1 MKSNICLALAFLTGT
16 LLIVTLPACAQ
27 AQTQPAPQPP
37 APIPEVNVQ
46 DAPGQKTPPAA
57 ENPAV
62 PPNVPPTQPNGTS
75 MDTRQIRPMAAQ
87 PATPDAP
94 SPAIRS
100 AEDTST
106 RSNAE
111 SPHLPDM
118 RVLNLIGPYRRS
130 TLAPLPTGTTGR
142 VQSSLRDGR
151 LYLSLHD
158 AIALSIE
165 NNLDVEVSRYNL
177 FVADSDLLRAR
188 GGGSLRGVD
197 LNIEQSPVGVGETS
211 VPLLITST
219 TQNGGSP
226 VNVNVEDL
234 SQVTQAGNT
243 TQQNLS
249 ANGTYAYSPGPPLPL
264 FDPTLIGQAGF
275 LRRSDQTSLIST
287 TDSGTTGSGTSTST
301 GPLSFVSTA
310 LDYQE
315 GFSPGTQIDLN
326 ASNAAQVLYAG
337 NSQYDPF
344 HAPSTSVT
352 VTQPLLR
359 GLGRGVNLR
368 FIHIARLDQKITQLV
383 FLQQVLEVVY
393 GTSRLYYDLVSLG
406 ENVGVKEEALA
417 AAQKLYDDDA
427 SQVELGTLA
436 PIELTRARALV
447 GSSRLDLVQARA
459 LYRQQEAILRQ
470 QLLRRSGD
478 PAAFFIEIVPTDR
491 ITVPDNPAPLDVS
504 ALIRDALANRPD
516 LAQAGLQLKADEVSL
531 KGSHNGVLP
540 NLSIYANAQTRGS
553 SLVPY
558 QVLGSPGTG
567 EVNVPGS
574 ITEGG
579 LRLSTIYQGG
589 VQLNLPLRNRIA
601 QADAAR
607 DAIQLR
613 QAESRRLKMEDQIR
627 AEIENAAIALETAQ
641 QAYQAAVESRDYQQ
655 QLLQADLD
663 KLGVGATTNLNIVQD
678 QAYLSQAR
686 ATEVAARSDW
696 MKARIALDRSLGDLL
711 DKNNI
716 SLDEAIQGHVP

>member
-1 MKSNICLALAFLTGT
+1 MIYKIPLALM
-16 LLIVTLPACAQ
+16 LIATMLPAWT
-27 AQTQPAPQPP
+27 QTPVLHPG
-37 APIPEVNVQ
+37 EDVQ
-46 DAPGQKTPPAA
+46 EAPGQKIPPAA
-57 ENPAV
+57 ENPVV
-62 PPNVPPTQPNGTS
+62 PKNVPQTKPNRTS
-75 MDTRQIRPMAAQ
+75 MDMRQIRPMATQ

-100 AEDTST
+100 AEDTKA
-106 RSNAE
+106 RPDAE
-111 SPHLPDM
+111 APHLPDI
-118 RVLNLIGPYRRS
+118 RILNLIGSYRQS
-130 TLAPLPTGTTGR
+130 TVAPLPAGTTAR
-142 VQSSLRDGR
+142 VQTNLRDGR

-158 AIALSIE
+158 AILLSIE

-177 FVADSDLLRAR
+177 FIADTDVLRAR

-197 LNIEQSPVGVGETS
+197 LNIEQSPAGVGETS

-219 TQNGGSP
+219 AQTGGSP
-226 VNVNVEDL
+226 LNVNVEDL
-234 SQVTQAGNT
+234 SQVTQAGST

-264 FDPTLIGQAGF
+264 FDPTLIGQAGYF
-275 LRRSDQTSLIST
+275 RRSDQTSLIS
-287 TDSGTTGSGTSTST
+287 DTGSSSSTDTSSAT
-301 GPLSFVSTA
+301 GPLSFVSAA

-315 GFSPGTQIDLN
+315 GFGPGTQIDVN
-326 ASNAAQVLYAG
+326 VSNAAQVLYSD

-352 VTQPLLR
+352 ITQPLLR

-368 FIHIARLDQKITQLV
+368 FIHVARLDQKITQLV

-436 PIELTRARALV
+436 PIELTRARALL

-459 LYRQQEAILRQ
+459 LYRQQESILRQ
-470 QLLRRSGD
+470 QLLRHSGD
-478 PAAFFIEIVPTDR
+478 PAASFTEIVPTDR
-491 ITVPDNPAPLDVS
+491 ITVPDDPPSLDVS
-504 ALIRDALANRPD
+504 SLIKDALSNRPD
-516 LAQAGLQLKADEVSL
+516 LAQAGLQLKADEASL
-531 KGSHNGVLP
+531 KGSRNGVLP
-540 NLSIYANAQTRGS
+540 NLSIYANAQARGS

-567 EVNVPGS
+567 EITVPGS

-589 VQLNLPLRNRIA
+589 IQLNLPLRNRIA
-601 QADAAR
+601 QADAVR

-613 QAESRRLKMEDQIR
+613 QAESRHLKMEDEIR
-627 AEIENAAIALETAQ
+627 AEIENAVIALETAQ

-678 QAYLSQAR
+678 QSYLAQAR
-686 ATEVAARSDW
+686 GTEVAARSDW

-716 SLDEAIQGHVP
+716 SLDDAIRGRLP

>member
-1 MKSNICLALAFLTGT
+1 MSNKIHLAWILLAT
-16 LLIVTLPACAQ
+16 TLPAWTQ
-27 AQTQPAPQPP
+27 AP
-37 APIPEVNVQ
+37 APIPERNVQ
-46 DAPGQKTPPAA
+46 DAPGQKNPSAA
-57 ENPAV
+57 GNPVV
-62 PPNVPPTQPNGTS
+62 PQNVPQTQPNRTS
-75 MDTRQIRPMAAQ
+75 MDMRQIRPMAVQ
-87 PATPDAP
+87 PATPNAP
-94 SPAIRS
+94 SPMIRN
-100 AEDTST
+100 AEDANA
-106 RSNAE
+106 RPVAE
-111 SPHLPDM
+111 SPHLPDL
-118 RVLNLIGPYRRS
+118 RVLNFISHYRRS
-130 TLAPLPTGTTGR
+130 MLAPVPAGMTDR
-142 VQSSLRDGR
+142 VQTNLRDGR

-165 NNLDVEVSRYNL
+165 NNLDVQVSRYNL
-177 FVADSDLLRAR
+177 VIADSDLLRAR
-188 GGGSLRGVD
+188 GGGTLRGVD

-226 VNVNVEDL
+226 INVNVEDL

-249 ANGTYAYSPGPPLPL
+249 ANGTYTYSPGPPLPF
-264 FDPTLIGQAGF
+264 FDPTLIGQAGY
-275 LRRSDQTSLIST
+275 LRRSDQTSLI
-287 TDSGTTGSGTSTST
+287 TDTSGTSGTGTSSST
-301 GPLSFVSTA
+301 GPLSFTNAA
-310 LDYQE
+310 LDYQQ
-315 GFSPGTQIDLN
+315 GFSPGTQIDIN

-352 VTQPLLR
+352 IAQPLLR
-359 GLGRGVNLR
+359 GFGRDVNLR
-368 FIHIARLDQKITQLV
+368 FIHIAKLDQKITQLV
-383 FLQQVLEVVY
+383 FMQQVLEVVY

-436 PIELTRARALV
+436 PIELTRARALL
-447 GSSRLDLVQARA
+447 GSSRLDLMQARA
-459 LYRQQEAILRQ
+459 LYRQQETILRQ

-478 PAAFFIEIVPTDR
+478 PAAAFTEIVPTDR
-491 ITVPDNPAPLDVS
+491 IIVPDNPSPLDVS
-504 ALIRDALANRPD
+504 ALIKDALTNRPD

-531 KGSHNGVLP
+531 KGSRNAVLP
-540 NLSIYANAQTRGS
+540 NLSFYGNVQTRGS

-567 EVNVPGS
+567 EVTVPAS
-574 ITEGG
+574 ISEGG
-579 LRLSTIYQGG
+579 LRLSTIYQAG

-613 QAESRRLKMEDQIR
+613 QAESRHLKLEDEIR
-627 AEIENAAIALETAQ
+627 AEIENSAIALETSQ

-678 QAYLSQAR
+678 QSYLAQAR

-716 SLDEAIQGHVP
+716 SLDEAIRGLVP

>member
-1 MKSNICLALAFLTGT
+1 MIHKFPLAWM
-16 LLIVTLPACAQ
+16 LIATTLPAW
-27 AQTQPAPQPP
+27 AQTPGLNPGQNIQ
-37 APIPEVNVQ
+37 E
-46 DAPGQKTPPAA
+46 APGQKTPPAA
-57 ENPAV
+57 ENPVV
-62 PPNVPPTQPNGTS
+62 PQNVPQTQPNRTTI
-75 MDTRQIRPMAAQ
+75 DTRHIRSMAAQ

-94 SPAIRS
+94 SPTVRS
-100 AEDTST
+100 AESTST
-106 RSNAE
+106 RPDAE
-111 SPHLPDM
+111 SPHFPSM
-118 RVLNLIGPYRRS
+118 RVLSFIGSYHRS
-130 TLAPLPTGTTGR
+130 TLAPLPAGTTGR
-142 VQSSLRDGR
+142 VKTSLREGR

-177 FVADSDLLRAR
+177 SIADSDLLRAR
-188 GGGSLRGVD
+188 GGGYLRGVD

-226 VNVNVEDL
+226 LNVNVEDL

-264 FDPTLIGQAGF
+264 FDPTLIGQVGY
-275 LRRSDQTSLIST
+275 LRRSDQTSLIS
-287 TDSGTTGSGTSTST
+287 DTGSTSGSDTSTT
-301 GPLSFVSTA
+301 AGPLSFVSAA

-315 GFSPGTQIDLN
+315 GFGPGTQIDVN
-326 ASNAAQVLYAG
+326 VSNAAQVLYSG

-352 VTQPLLR
+352 ITQPLLR
-359 GLGRGVNLR
+359 GLGRGINLR
-368 FIHIARLDQKITQLV
+368 FIHVARLDQKITQLV

-417 AAQKLYDDDA
+417 AAQKLYEDDA

-436 PIELTRARALV
+436 PIELTRARALLS
-447 GSSRLDLVQARA
+447 SSRLDLVQARA

-470 QLLRRSGD
+470 QLLRHSDD
-478 PAAFFIEIVPTDR
+478 PAASFTEIVPTDS
-491 ITVPDNPAPLDVS
+491 ITVPAAPPLLDVS
-504 ALIRDALANRPD
+504 ALIKDALSNRPD

-531 KGSHNGVLP
+531 KGSRSGVLP
-540 NLSIYANAQTRGS
+540 NLSVYANAQTRGS

-558 QVLGSPGTG
+558 QILGSPGTG
-567 EVNVPGS
+567 EVTVPGS

-613 QAESRRLKMEDQIR
+613 QAESRRLKMENEIR

-641 QAYQAAVESRDYQQ
+641 QAYEAAVESRDYQQ

-678 QAYLSQAR
+678 ESYLAQAR

-716 SLDEAIQGHVP
+716 SLDDVILGRVP

>member
-1 MKSNICLALAFLTGT
+1 MSNKAHLAWMLLAT
-16 LLIVTLPACAQ
+16 TLPAW
-27 AQTQPAPQPP
+27 TQLPAS
-37 APIPEVNVQ
+37 IPERNVQ
-46 DAPGQKTPPAA
+46 DAPDQKNPPAA
-57 ENPAV
+57 VTPVV
-62 PPNVPPTQPNGTS
+62 PPNVPQTQPNRTS
-75 MDTRQIRPMAAQ
+75 MDMRQIRPMAPQ

-100 AEDTST
+100 AENANA
-106 RSNAE
+106 RPVAE
-111 SPHLPDM
+111 SPHLPDL
-118 RVLNLIGPYRRS
+118 RVFNFIGPYRRS
-130 TLAPLPTGTTGR
+130 TLTPMPAGTTDR
-142 VQSSLRDGR
+142 VQTNLRDGC
-151 LYLSLHD
+151 LYLSLYD
-158 AIALSIE
+158 AIALAIE

-177 FVADSDLLRAR
+177 AVADSDLLRAR
-188 GGGSLRGVD
+188 GGGTLRGVD
-197 LNIEQSPVGVGETS
+197 LNIEQSPIGVGETS

-219 TQNGGSP
+219 TQSGGSP
-226 VNVNVEDL
+226 ANVNVEDL

-249 ANGTYAYSPGPPLPL
+249 ANGTYTYSPGPPLPL
-264 FDPTLIGQAGF
+264 FDPTLVGQAGY
-275 LRRSDQTSLIST
+275 LRRSDQTTLI
-287 TDSGTTGSGTSTST
+287 TDTGGTSSTANSSGT
-301 GPLSFVSTA
+301 GPLSFTSAA
-310 LDYQE
+310 LDYQQ
-315 GFSPGTQIDLN
+315 GFSPGTQIDVN
-326 ASNAAQVLYAG
+326 ASNAAQVLYAN
-337 NSQYDPF
+337 NSQYNPF

-352 VTQPLLR
+352 VAQPLLR
-359 GLGRGVNLR
+359 GFGRGVNLR
-368 FIHIARLDQKITQLV
+368 FIRIARLDQKITQLV
-383 FLQQVLEVVY
+383 FMQQVLEVVY

-436 PIELTRARALV
+436 PIELTRARALL

-459 LYRQQEAILRQ
+459 LYRQQETILRQ

-478 PAAFFIEIVPTDR
+478 PAASFTEIVPTDN
-491 ITVPDNPAPLDVS
+491 ITVPDKPAPLDVS
-504 ALIRDALANRPD
+504 ALIKDALANRPD
-516 LAQAGLQLKADEVSL
+516 LAQAGLQLKGNEVSL
-531 KGSHNGVLP
+531 KGSRNALAP
-540 NLSIYANAQTRGS
+540 NLSLYGNAQTRGS

-567 EVNVPGS
+567 EITVPAS
-574 ITEGG
+574 INEGG

-589 VQLNLPLRNRIA
+589 LQLNLPLRNRIA

-613 QAESRRLKMEDQIR
+613 QAESRRLKLEDEIR
-627 AEIENAAIALETAQ
+627 TEIENAAIALETAQ

-678 QAYLSQAR
+678 QSYLAQAR
-686 ATEVAARSDW
+686 ATEVASRSDW

-716 SLDEAIQGHVP
+716 SLDDAIRGRLP

>member
-1 MKSNICLALAFLTGT
+1 MIFKIPLAWMLSATMLPALA
-16 LLIVTLPACAQ
+16 
-27 AQTQPAPQPP
+27 QTPMLNPGQ
-37 APIPEVNVQ
+37 NVQ
-46 DAPGQKTPPAA
+46 DAPGHKVPPAA
-57 ENPAV
+57 ENPIV
-62 PPNVPPTQPNGTS
+62 PANVPQTAPNRTS
-75 MDTRQIRPMAAQ
+75 MDTRQIRPMGPQ

-94 SPAIRS
+94 SPAIRRAADTKTRPD
-100 AEDTST
+100 AE
-106 RSNAE
+106 AL
-111 SPHLPDM
+111 HLPNL
-118 RVLNLIGPYRRS
+118 RVLNLIGSYRQA
-130 TLAPLPTGTTGR
+130 TMAPLPTGTTGR
-142 VQSSLRDGR
+142 VQTSLRDGR

-177 FVADSDLLRAR
+177 FIADTDVLRAR

-197 LNIEQSPVGVGETS
+197 LNIEQSPAGVGETS

-219 TQNGGSP
+219 AQTGGSP
-226 VNVNVEDL
+226 LNVNVEDL

-249 ANGTYAYSPGPPLPL
+249 ANGTYTYSPGPPLPL
-264 FDPTLIGQAGF
+264 FDPTVIGQAGYI
-275 LRRSDQTSLIST
+275 RRSDQTSLISDT
-287 TDSGTTGSGTSTST
+287 GSTSGTDTSSTT
-301 GPLSFVSTA
+301 GPLSFVSAA

-315 GFSPGTQIDLN
+315 GFGPGTQIDVN
-326 ASNAAQVLYAG
+326 VSNAAQVLYAG

-344 HAPSTSVT
+344 HAPSTSFT
-352 VTQPLLR
+352 ITQPLLR

-368 FIHIARLDQKITQLV
+368 FIHVALLDQKITQLV
-383 FLQQVLEVVY
+383 FLQQLLEVVY

-436 PIELTRARALV
+436 PIELTRARALL

-459 LYRQQEAILRQ
+459 LYRQQETILRQ
-470 QLLRRSGD
+470 QLLRHSGD
-478 PAAFFIEIVPTDR
+478 PAASFTEIIPTDR
-491 ITVPDNPAPLDVS
+491 ITVPDDPPSLDVS
-504 ALIRDALANRPD
+504 SLIKDALSNRPD
-516 LAQAGLQLKADEVSL
+516 LAQAGLQLKADEASL
-531 KGSHNGVLP
+531 KGSRNGVLP

-558 QVLGSPGTG
+558 QILGSPGTG
-567 EVNVPGS
+567 EITVPGPL
-574 ITEGG
+574 TEGG

-613 QAESRRLKMEDQIR
+613 EAESRRLKMENEIR
-627 AEIENAAIALETAQ
+627 AEIENAVIALETAQ
-641 QAYQAAVESRDYQQ
+641 QAYKAAVESRNYQQ

-678 QAYLSQAR
+678 QSYLAQAR

-696 MKARIALDRSLGDLL
+696 MKARIVLDRSLGDIL

-716 SLDEAIQGHVP
+716 SLDDAIRARVP

>member
-1 MKSNICLALAFLTGT
+1 MRPET
-16 LLIVTLPACAQ
+16 LFAWMLIATALPAWTQ
-27 AQTQPAPQPP
+27 TQTQSQTQPQPP
-37 APIPEVNVQ
+37 TPIPEVNVQ
-46 DAPGQKTPPAA
+46 NAPGQKTPPAA
-57 ENPAV
+57 KNPVV
-62 PPNVPPTQPNGTS
+62 PQNVPQTQPNGTS
-75 MDTRQIRPMAAQ
+75 MNTREIKPMAAQ
-87 PATPDAP
+87 PSRPDAP
-94 SPAIRS
+94 SPTIRS
-100 AEDTST
+100 AEDT
-106 RSNAE
+106 NARPDAE
-111 SPHLPDM
+111 APHLPDM
-118 RVLNLIGPYRRS
+118 RMLNFIGPYRRS
-130 TLAPLPTGTTGR
+130 TLGPLPVGTTGL
-142 VQSSLRDGR
+142 VQTNLRDGR

-158 AIALSIE
+158 AIALAIE
-165 NNLDVEVSRYNL
+165 NNLDVEIGRYNL
-177 FVADSDLLRAR
+177 FIADSDLLRAR

-197 LNIEQSPVGVGETS
+197 LNIEQSPAGVGETS

-249 ANGTYAYSPGPPLPL
+249 ANGTYTYSPGPPLPL
-264 FDPTLIGQAGF
+264 FDPTLTGQAGY
-275 LRRSDQTSLIST
+275 LRRSDQTSLIGNT
-287 TDSGTTGSGTSTST
+287 GGTSGTDTSSTT
-301 GPLSFVSTA
+301 GPLSFLSAA

-315 GFSPGTQIDLN
+315 GFSPGTQIDVN
-326 ASNAAQVLYAG
+326 ANNAAQVLYG
-337 NSQYDPF
+337 SNSQYDPF
-344 HAPSTSVT
+344 HVPSTSLT
-352 VTQPLLR
+352 ITQPLLR

-383 FLQQVLEVVY
+383 FLQQVLEAVY

-436 PIELTRARALV
+436 PIELTRARALL

-459 LYRQQEAILRQ
+459 LYRQQETILRQ

-478 PAAFFIEIVPTDR
+478 PAAFFTEIVPTDR

-504 ALIRDALANRPD
+504 ALIQDALANRPD
-516 LAQAGLQLKADEVSL
+516 LAQAGLQLRADEVSL
-531 KGSHNGVLP
+531 KGSRNGVLP
-540 NLSIYANAQTRGS
+540 NLGIYANAQTRGS

-567 EVNVPGS
+567 EVTVPAS

-613 QAESRRLKMEDQIR
+613 QAESRRLKMEDEIR
-627 AEIENAAIALETAQ
+627 AEVENAAIALETAQ

-696 MKARIALDRSLGDLL
+696 MKARIALDRSLGDIL

-716 SLDEAIQGHVP
+716 SLDGAIQGRVP

>member
-1 MKSNICLALAFLTGT
+1 MSKKALYVWLFLTFA
-16 LLIVTLPACAQ
+16 PAAW
-27 AQTQPAPQPP
+27 TQVP
-37 APIPEVNVQ
+37 APITKQNVQ
-46 DAPGQKTPPAA
+46 DAPGQKTPPVA
-57 ENPAV
+57 ENPVV
-62 PPNVPPTQPNGTS
+62 PQNVPQTQPNRTS
-75 MDTRQIRPMAAQ
+75 MDMRQIKTMAVQ
-87 PATPDAP
+87 PAIPDAP
-94 SPAIRS
+94 SSGIKS
-100 AEDTST
+100 AEDTSARPT
-106 RSNAE
+106 DE
-111 SPHLPDM
+111 SPHLPKM
-118 RVLNLIGPYRRS
+118 RLFNFVGAYHRS
-130 TLAPLPTGTTGR
+130 TLAALPAGTTGR

-158 AIALSIE
+158 AIALAIE

-177 FVADSDLLRAR
+177 FIADSDLLRAQ
-188 GGGSLRGVD
+188 GGGNLRGVD
-197 LNIEQSPVGVGETS
+197 LNIEQSPEGVGETS

-249 ANGTYAYSPGPPLPL
+249 ANGAYAYSPGPAVPL
-264 FDPTLIGQAGF
+264 FDPTLIGEVGF
-275 LRRSDQTSLIST
+275 LRRSDQTTLV
-287 TDSGTTGSGTSTST
+287 TDTGSSSTGTSTG
-301 GPLSFVSTA
+301 GPLSYVAAA

-315 GFSPGTQIDLN
+315 GFGLGTQIDIN
-326 ASNAAQVLYAG
+326 GSNAAQVLYAG

-352 VTQPLLR
+352 VAQPLLR
-359 GLGRGVNLR
+359 GFGRDVNLR
-368 FIHIARLDQKITQLV
+368 FIRIARLDTKITQLV
-383 FLQQVLEVVY
+383 FMQQVLEVVY

-436 PIELTRARALV
+436 PIELTRARALL

-478 PAAFFIEIVPTDR
+478 PTAGFAEVIPTDR
-491 ITVPDNPAPLDVS
+491 ITVPDNPVPLDIS
-504 ALIRDALANRPD
+504 ALIKDALANRPD

-531 KGSHNGVLP
+531 KGSRNGVLP
-540 NLSIYANAQTRGS
+540 NLSIYGNAQSRGS

-567 EVNVPGS
+567 EVTVPAS
-574 ITEGG
+574 ISEGG

-613 QAESRRLKMEDQIR
+613 QAESRRLKLEDEIR
-627 AEIENAAIALETAQ
+627 AEIENASIALDTAQ

-711 DKNNI
+711 DKNAI
-716 SLDEAIQGHVP
+716 TLDDAIRGHVP